1 MLPAAIPG
9 NGETVKTGKPG
20 NTGNTEQVK
29 ATVATPEK
37 SVIPNPKEEEETAKE
52 PIAGK
57 KKPLYRRP
65 WLWALLVVAT
75 GLGSGVAYGH
85 KVWQEVEAQ
94 LPESVEGILT
104 YKRAK
109 TMTVK
114 AGDGSILQ
122 EIGPLAHEKLEMG
135 KIPNLVVQSFIASED
150 RRFLD
155 HKGVDYP
162 GIARATFAN
171 LRSGRVVEGGS
182 TITQQLSRIVYLDND
197 KEFWRKIKEIRIA
210 QKVEGTYDKER
221 ILERYLNLV
230 YLGSGAYGVADAAW
244 VYFGK
249 SVDKLDV
256 GEVATLAG
264 IAPAPSIYSPLKDAD
279 AAKERRNI
287 VLERMRDEGYI
298 SPGQAALAIAASLK
312 LNPQQPKRLDRK
324 VPYFTDYVQEQ
335 IPKLI
340 PPDKIAEG
348 GLTIETTINLKWQ
361 QAAED
366 AVAKAVV
373 RYGESQ
379 QFSQASLTAIDP
391 RTGEIK
397 AMVGGDDYFNKDKN
411 GQFNRVTQ
419 AKRQPG
425 STFKTLVYST
435 AIAAGF
441 SPYKSL
447 RDAPLVVDGYEPKNY
462 NKGYRGEVS
471 MRDALTY
478 SVNIPAVKTLID
490 VGWNPIV
497 KLAKDMG
504 IESELKP
511 TYSLALGASEVTLL
525 ELTSAY
531 GTLANKGLH
540 PESHGIARILD
551 REGKVIYE
559 AKEKPKQAIDEDSAA
574 IMTWMLRSVVDSG
587 TGTAAQLNRPVAG
600 KTGTSDDYR
609 DLWFVGYIPQLVAG
623 VWLGNDDNTSTKGAS
638 STAAAVWQDFMSR
651 VTEEIPEEE
660 FPDRPD
666 LDGRKG
672 IIAAEPLKPKQN
684 YYKSI
689 PPDQNLA
696 VQSQPRRS
704 RSSSRSSSSSGGS
717 SSGSGSSRTQTRQ
730 TRQTTRR
737 ATPTPTRTASPAPQ
751 RSSAPARN
759 VSKPASPSKPVVRR
773 ATTPSRP
780 APAPA
785 PRPQRA
791 TAPAPRSNPAPAA
804 PAPAPAPVRPTT
816 PQVSK
821 PAPSAAPPSVNK
833 PPKE

>member
-1 MLPAAIPG
+1 MEASPIGKVEAKAAS
-9 NGETVKTGKPG
+9 
-20 NTGNTEQVK
+20 Q
-29 ATVATPEK
+29 ATPLQEGQAMGQSEAKPKK
-37 SVIPNPKEEEETAKE
+37 SRKR
-52 PIAGK
+52 
-57 KKPLYRRP
+57 KPLYRRP
-65 WLWALLVVAT
+65 WLWALLIAAT
-75 GLGSGVAYGH
+75 GLGSGVAYGY
-85 KVWQEVEAQ
+85 KVIQDVDAQ

-104 YKRAK
+104 YTRGK

-114 AGDGSILQ
+114 ASDGSVLQ
-122 EIGPLAHEKLEMG
+122 EIGPVAHEKLEMG
-135 KIPNLVVQSFIASED
+135 KIPNLVVQAFISSED

-155 HKGVDYP
+155 HEGVDYQ
-162 GIARATFAN
+162 GIARATLAN
-171 LRSGRVVEGGS
+171 LRAGRVVEGGS

-197 KEFWRKIKEIRIA
+197 KEFWRKVKEIRLA
-210 QKVEGTYDKER
+210 QKVEKTYDKER

-249 SVDKLDV
+249 SVEKLEL
-256 GEVATLAG
+256 GEVATIAG
-264 IAPAPSIYSPLKDAD
+264 IAPAPSLYSPLENEESAR
-279 AAKERRNI
+279 ERRDM

-298 SPGQAALAIAASLK
+298 SPGQAAMAIAAPLE
-312 LNPQQPKRLDRK
+312 LDPQQPKRLNRK
-324 VPYFTDYVQEQ
+324 VPYFTDYVQEK
-335 IPKLI
+335 IPQLI
-340 PPDKIAEG
+340 PVEKIVEG
-348 GLTIETTINLKWQ
+348 GLTVETTINLKWQ

-373 RYGESQ
+373 RYGPSQ
-379 QFSQASLTAIDP
+379 RFSQASLTAIDP

-397 AMVGGDDYFNKDKN
+397 AMVGGDDYFNQQKN

-462 NKGYRGEVS
+462 NKGYRGNIS

-497 KLAKDMG
+497 KLAQEMG

-540 PESHGIARILD
+540 ADAHGISRILD

-559 AKEKPKQAIDEDSAA
+559 AKGESKQAIDEESAA
-574 IMTWMLRSVVDSG
+574 IMTWMLQSVVNSG
-587 TGTAAQLNRPVAG
+587 TGTAAKLNRPVAG

-609 DLWFVGYIPQLVAG
+609 DLWFIGYIPQVVAG
-623 VWLGNDDNTSTKGAS
+623 VWLGNDDNTPTRGAS
-638 STAAAVWQDFMSR
+638 STAAAVWQDFMRR
-651 VTEEIPEEE
+651 VTEEVPAEE
-660 FPDRPD
+660 FPKRPK
-666 LDGRKG
+666 LSGREAT
-672 IIAAEPLKPKQN
+672 IAAEPLKPKQN

-689 PPDQNLA
+689 PAEQNLA
-696 VQSQPRRS
+696 IQSQPRRS
-704 RSSSRSSSSSGGS
+704 RPQTQPT
-717 SSGSGSSRTQTRQ
+717 SSRT
-730 TRQTTRR
+730 TT
-737 ATPTPTRTASPAPQ
+737 TPTRARTSSPA
-751 RSSAPARN
+751 RSVR
-759 VSKPASPSKPVVRR
+759 KPTSPSKPVVRR
-773 ATTPSRP
+773 PTSR
-780 APAPA
+780 PAPA

-791 TAPAPRSNPAPAA
+791 TAPAPRPAP
-804 PAPAPAPVRPTT
+804 PRPTV

-821 PAPSAAPPSVNK
+821 PAPSAAPPSVTK
-833 PPKE
+833 PPKQ